1 MKISK
6 MTKTVLCCASL
17 LALSIPCMANEIPVP
32 GNNVQKIQQ
41 EEAVVISVDQN
52 NVTLE
57 AVGNK
62 DQKLTAPFSNA
73 SEFKPG
79 DKVIL
84 MGNTLKKA
92 SSDTSTPPTGN
103 KM

>member
-1 MKISK
+1 MKITK
-6 MTKTVLCCASL
+6 MSKTVLYCASL
-17 LALSIPCMANEIPVP
+17 LALSVPCLANEIPVS
-32 GNNVQKIQQ
+32 GNNAQKIQQ

-62 DQKLTAPFSNA
+62 EKKLTASFSNA
-73 SEFKPG
+73 SEFKAG

-84 MGNTLKKA
+84 TGNTLKKA
-92 SSDTSTPPTGN
+92 SSDTRTSPTGN